1 MKRLALALLL
11 ILVMVSLVAAGCGE
25 EEESAPTGTA
35 TPAPTAAPTVTE
47 APASTATPTPTAT
60 TTEPLDER
68 LSNLLGLTADIESVR
83 FNVTLETPVAPP
95 VDTTIWIKGNKMRTD
110 ATMPGLGETISII
123 DFDAQTM
130 STVMG
135 GQTITV
141 DIAMAPQSPIAT
153 AQSLADYAP
162 TIVDTETIDEK
173 VCTVV
178 EYTMEGVTAKM
189 WLWEEH
195 GFPVKIET
203 TTAEGTVT
211 IQYTDIDFS
220 PIDDSM
226 FELP

>member
-1 MKRLALALLL
+1 MKKLGFILVLVLAAILLL
-11 ILVMVSLVAAGCGE
+11 AAGCGE

-35 TPAPTAAPTVTE
+35 TPAPTAVP
-47 APASTATPTPTAT
+47 TATPTPTAT
-60 TTEPLDER
+60 TTGPLDER

-83 FNVTLETPVAPP
+83 FNVTLETPVGPP

-110 ATMPGLGETISII
+110 ATLPGFGETISII

-135 GQTITV
+135 GQTLTV
-141 DIAMAPQSPIAT
+141 DIAMAPQSPIAA

-162 TIVDTETIDEK
+162 TIVGTETIDGK

-178 EYTMEGVTAKM
+178 EYTMEEVTAKM
-189 WLWEEH
+189 WLWDER
-195 GFPVKIET
+195 GFPVKVET

-220 PIDDSM
+220 SIDDSI

>member
-1 MKRLALALLL
+1 MKKLGFILVLALTA
-11 ILVMVSLVAAGCGE
+11 VSLLAAGCGE

-47 APASTATPTPTAT
+47 TPASTATPTPTAT

-68 LSNLLGLTADIESVR
+68 LSDLLGLTADIESVR
-83 FNVTLETPVAPP
+83 FNVTLETPVGPP

-130 STVMG
+130 STVIG
-135 GQTITV
+135 GQTVTV
-141 DIAMAPQSPIAT
+141 DISMAPQSPVAA
-153 AQSLADYAP
+153 AQVLADYAP
-162 TIVDTETIDEK
+162 TIVDTETIDGK

-178 EYTMEGVTAKM
+178 EYTLEDGTAKM

-195 GFPVKIET
+195 GFPVKIEA

-211 IQYTDIDFS
+211 ILYTDIDFS
-220 PIDDSM
+220 PIDDSI

>member
-1 MKRLALALLL
+1 MKKLGFILVLALTA
-11 ILVMVSLVAAGCGE
+11 VSLLAAGCGE

-35 TPAPTAAPTVTE
+35 TPAPTAVP
-47 APASTATPTPTAT
+47 TATPTPTAT

-83 FNVTLETPVAPP
+83 FSVTLETPVGPP

-110 ATMPGLGETISII
+110 ATLPGLGETISII

-135 GQTITV
+135 GQTLTV
-141 DIAMAPQSPIAT
+141 DIAMAPQSPITA

-162 TIVDTETIDEK
+162 TIVGTETIDEK

-178 EYTMEGVTAKM
+178 EYTMEEVTAKM

-220 PIDDSM
+220 SIDDSI